1 MAESLA
7 ALGVAANIVQFLEL
21 GLKATISIVETYR
34 SINDDGWASRNAD
47 LDSMAK
53 DLQLCFGRLQEDAD
67 VKLDPSMK
75 SLLQRSIDTADEL
88 RSVLLGLV
96 MDSSRRHRMQKW
108 AKFKA
113 SVAAHFKKG
122 KIDEIQARLAE
133 IKSHI
138 FERLQVLLYDHRLSL
153 SRSMHS
159 LEEASEGWNRATEKR
174 LNALAQDLRK
184 LAEESQS
191 AAEAS
196 SEGLRVFAETWAR
209 VSEEAKNQ
217 DTVLA
222 ILASLRFAQIKERQS
237 EVPKAH
243 RTTFE
248 WVFSEESPVDF
259 SAWLLESSGL
269 FWITGKPGSGKST
282 LMKFLLG
289 HERTMLLAEGWAK
302 PEPLVIA
309 SHFFWAVGTEIQKSQ
324 EGLLR
329 TLLFQVLVNCPGIIS
344 MVCPARYTSPFR
356 RLDTWSIEELSEAF
370 VRLKDIRPL
379 PARILLFVD
388 GLDEYKGNQG
398 DLMRFL
404 RSTSES
410 PYMKVCCASR
420 PWPVFLNGF
429 KDVSGQ
435 IRMHELTAND
445 MACYVRDTLEQ
456 HSFFK
461 ALRKRH
467 EDEAAKLVRDITE
480 KSEGVF
486 FWVFLVVKSL
496 LRGLENSDDLG
507 ILQKRLSEFP
517 SDLDEYFQRMLDT
530 IENVYKENVSLVFSM
545 LLLANSPLPTVLFLA
560 LEDLVETCKKE
571 RDHKERNQSKLFPSL
586 MAWRRDLAPKAFDTF
601 TLNVF
606 HDAFGL
612 KHGQEKQLACGDLEE
627 SSVKTKQDQILAQ
640 CRDLV
645 QAWEVD
651 GGISPYHLRLGFLHR
666 TVVEFLQRSKGNQ
679 WHSNLPVERYLLG
692 RSCLA
697 FATFLGS
704 VPLHQTE
711 EFVLRLLYTIHGN
724 TARLDYLTDWLLE
737 GLLLKFGDDPSATAA
752 DPLRRRLEGVVI
764 QEWLRREYPYGTP
777 GRLRDFREQ
786 YFHWLLHESGHIEVG
801 DWARISWSRIID
813 LETLEGVL
821 GMDGLVSERRRE
833 LSVAFS
839 DFLERLCA
847 SSEEDRTRNAFD
859 VCKVLIQ
866 HGIAGH
872 ARGNGKTMPFGPDS
886 KQTRSGDPETLAL
899 TQVAT
904 LERLRGNKVFSEEEL
919 LELGE
924 AFPSGSIARHKSTVI
939 R

>member
-21 GLKATISIVETYR
+21 GLKATISI
-34 SINDDGWASRNAD
+34 
-47 LDSMAK
+47 
-53 DLQLCFGRLQEDAD
+53 EDAD

-88 RSVLLGLV
+88 RSVLLALV

-159 LEEASEGWNRATEKR
+159 LEEASEGWNRATEKK

-184 LAEESQS
+184 LAAESRS

-209 VSEEAKNQ
+209 VSEEARNQ

-302 PEPLVIA
+302 PEPLIVA

-329 TLLFQVLVNCPGIIS
+329 TLLFQVLVSCPGIIS
-344 MVCPARYTSPFR
+344 MVCPARYASPFR

-398 DLMRFL
+398 DLVRFL

-410 PYMKVCCASR
+410 PYIKLCCASR

-456 HSFFK
+456 HSFFE
-461 ALRKRH
+461 ALRRRH
-467 EDEAAKLVRDITE
+467 EDDAAKLVGDIAE

-496 LRGLENSDDLG
+496 LRGLDNSDDLG
-507 ILQKRLSEFP
+507 ILQRRLSEFP

-560 LEDLVETCKKE
+560 LENLVETCKKE
-571 RDHKERNQSKLFPSL
+571 RDQKERNQSIFFPSL
-586 MAWRRDLAPKAFDTF
+586 MPWRRDLAPKTSDTF

-606 HDAFGL
+606 RDAFGL
-612 KHGQEKQLACGDLEE
+612 KHGQEKQYGWVELEE
-627 SSVKTKQDQILAQ
+627 SAVKTKQDQILAQ

-645 QAWEVD
+645 QAWEVE
-651 GGISPYHLRLGFLHR
+651 GGASPYHLRLGFLHR
-666 TVVEFLQRSKGNQ
+666 TVVEFLQRSRGKQ
-679 WHSNLPVERYLLG
+679 WHSTLPAERYLLG

-697 FATFLGS
+697 FVSFSGS
-704 VPLHQTE
+704 VPLQQTE
-711 EFVLRLLYTIHGN
+711 EFVLRLLCTLQGN
-724 TARLDYLTDWLLE
+724 TARSDYLTDWLLE
-737 GLLLKFGDDPSATAA
+737 GLMQKIDDCPSKTAA
-752 DPLRRRLEGVVI
+752 GSLRRLEGVVI
-764 QEWLRREYPYGTP
+764 QEWLRREYPHGAP

-786 YFHWLLHESGHIEVG
+786 YFRFLLHESGHVQVG
-801 DWARISWSRIID
+801 DRARISWSRTVD
-813 LETLEGVL
+813 LQTLEGVL

-847 SSEEDRTRNAFD
+847 SSEEKRPRNAFD

-866 HGIAGH
+866 QGIAGH
-872 ARGNGKTMPFGPDS
+872 AGGDRKTMSFGPDS
-886 KQTRSGDPETLAL
+886 NKHRSGDPETLAL
-899 TQVAT
+899 TQVTT
-904 LERLRGNKVFSEEEL
+904 LERLRENKVFSEEEL
-919 LELGE
+919 LELEE
-924 AFPSGSIARHKSTVI
+924 AFPSGSVPRHKATAI